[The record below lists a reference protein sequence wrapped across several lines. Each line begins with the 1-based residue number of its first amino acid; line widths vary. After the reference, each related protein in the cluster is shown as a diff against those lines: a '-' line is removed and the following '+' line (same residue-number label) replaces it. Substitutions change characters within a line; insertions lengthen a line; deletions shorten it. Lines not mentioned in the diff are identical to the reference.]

1 MPKLFRLSLR
11 PIKNLSNMSKYN
23 VKVGVIGGSGLYK
36 LEGIE
41 VVGTENVDTPWGATS
56 SPITIGKLPS
66 GVHVAFLARHGLSHQ
81 HSPSNVPVLANISAL
96 KSLGVRAIIAFSA
109 VGSLR
114 EEIAPKDFVVPSQII
129 DRTKG
134 IRRASFF
141 GEGNEKGV
149 VAHAGFGDPFDEK
162 LRSVVEEIV
171 RKTLKE
177 KAPAVKTHGNKTV
190 VCMEGPAFSTRAESN
205 MYRQWGGDIINMSV
219 LPEAKLAREAELA
232 YVLIATGKNCACKS
246 KALPL
251 TPSLLSAT
259 DYDAW
264 REHSAAVNVA
274 EVLEAL
280 KSNVVAS
287 NQVTLAVLDHVN
299 ALVADDAS
307 EVNKAN
313 KGAMKFSIMTKP
325 EAIPATARNN
335 LRFVLPEY
343 FS

>member
-1 MPKLFRLSLR
+1 MAQHD
-11 PIKNLSNMSKYN
+11 IC
-23 VKVGVIGGSGLYK
+23 VGVIGGSGLYK
-36 LEGIE
+36 LEGID
-41 VVGTENVDTPWGATS
+41 VVDQVNPETPWGLPS

-66 GVHVAFLARHGLSHQ
+66 GVHIAFLARHGLSHQ
-81 HSPSNVPVLANISAL
+81 HTPSSVPALANISAL
-96 KSLGVRAIIAFSA
+96 KSLGVRAILAFSA

-149 VAHAGFGDPFDEK
+149 VAHAGFGDPFDET
-162 LRSVVEEIV
+162 LRPVVEDIV
-171 RKTLKE
+171 RKTLAAKDL
-177 KAPAVKTHGNKTV
+177 PVKVHGSKTV

-205 MYRQWGGDIINMSV
+205 MYRQLGGDIINMSV

-232 YVLIATGKNCACKS
+232 YVLIAT
-246 KALPL
+246 
-251 TPSLLSAT
+251 AT

-264 REHSAAVNVA
+264 RASSAAVNVT

-287 NQVTLAVLDHVN
+287 QQVTLALLDEVHQRVKE
-299 ALVADDAS
+299 DDS
-307 EVNKAN
+307 PVVKAN
-313 KGAMKFSIMTKP
+313 KGAMQFAIMTKP
-325 EAIPATARNN
+325 DAIPQKAKEN
-335 LRFVLPEY
+335 LKFVFPEY
-343 FS
+343 F